1 MIKLVVGLGNPGP
14 RYAFTRHNLGFMI
27 VDNFLALPEVT
38 ILKKKQQKE
47 KGELTEIFYQ
57 EAKYLFLKP
66 YTYMN
71 RSGLAVREVV
81 NFFSFQPEEIL
92 VVHDELDLPL
102 GSIKFKKGGGTAG
115 HNGLKSICDHLGSK
129 EFLRM
134 RVGIGR
140 PKRGETIA
148 DYVLNSF
155 YPEEKDLVDQVLENG
170 VKALKICLQESFLS
184 AQQKFNSL
192 KVLS

>member
-14 RYAFTRHNLGFMI
+14 RYAFTRHNLGFLI
-27 VDNFLALPEVT
+27 VDSFLVLPEVT

-47 KGELTEIFYQ
+47 KGELTEVFYQ
-57 EAKYLFLKP
+57 ESKYLFLKP

-71 RSGLAVREVV
+71 RSGLAVGEVA
-81 NFFSFQPEEIL
+81 NFFSLQPEEIL
-92 VVHDELDLPL
+92 VIHDELDLPL

-115 HNGLKSICDHLGSK
+115 HNGLKSICEHLGSK
-129 EFLRM
+129 DFLRM

-140 PKRGETIA
+140 PKRGEDIA
-148 DYVLNSF
+148 DYVLSSF

-170 VKALKICLQESFLS
+170 VKALGICLQESFLT
-184 AQQKFNSL
+184 AQQHFNSL
-192 KVLS
+192 KIQS